1 MMKEMEDEQENCSY
15 QGPEESWQP
24 TIIKQEEEEEEE
36 GLEAQLSRLAA
47 ASASKCATN
56 GLHQIVQKLSG
67 AEPLQLVGPGATS
80 EEVVLLDYRVNP
92 LIRAGRP
99 PLGETSHWCL
109 ECGKNFGQKSELEA
123 HQAKH
128 HAGQNSYICGD
139 CGRSFMEHMALAAG
153 QGGCA
158 AGHPFAPSGSR
169 RKGPALSNEAGVQRK
184 ERKELSLQEKV
195 RVLEMLEGPKVSQSE
210 LAKRFGV
217 SQPQICRIIKNK
229 ERILAEWGKNP
240 NPARK
245 RKLEDRAPPGGDR
258 TFLQW
263 FERSCGH
270 PFPADGRLWQEKI
283 AFGGGEAG
291 LETTLPWPN
300 GSPAKPK
307 ISPRRALPEKW
318 NREVLEEDDD
328 EDESRWESTTL
339 PCILSHYDLPNVYA
353 CGETGMLFRAT
364 PEDLASRNGSE
375 GQDQLTILL
384 CANMDGSDKRDV
396 LIVGKAARPFA
407 GLRGL
412 SSATYRVQNR
422 AWMTPAIFS
431 EWLQKFNEEVKH
443 QERRVALFVTQCA
456 AHPYAELSNV
466 QMVFMPPHVAWLPPL
481 EQGVVQNF
489 KCHYRRRMLTH
500 LLVKDHGR
508 ASSPSTGQ
516 LSQFLSLLDAIH
528 LVVQAWSEVC
538 PQTIANSFKAAGF
551 SANPRLLTP
560 PLEVVRALGCKDQDQ
575 FEQFVLMDEG
585 LECFGEQDGVD
596 PTRETPR
603 EQEPNSARGGGGEEE
618 EEEEEKEEE
627 SALFSCP
634 SKPDVVDS
642 LAKLRRYLECHAVS
656 PNIFQ
661 TFYQLEDL
669 IHALALSDMQLAK
682 GRSCQD

>member
-1 MMKEMEDEQENCSY
+1 MMKEMEDDLENCSY

-80 EEVVLLDYRVNP
+80 EE
-92 LIRAGRP
+92 
-99 PLGETSHWCL
+99 
-109 ECGKNFGQKSELEA
+109 
-123 HQAKH
+123 
-128 HAGQNSYICGD
+128 
-139 CGRSFMEHMALAAG
+139 
-153 QGGCA
+153 
-158 AGHPFAPSGSR
+158 
-169 RKGPALSNEAGVQRK
+169 GPALSNEAGVQRK

-245 RKLEDRAPPGGDR
+245 RKLEDRAPPVGDR

-364 PEDLASRNGSE
+364 PDDLASRSGGE

-431 EWLQKFNEEVKH
+431 EWLQKFNEEVKQ

-516 LSQFLSLLDAIH
+516 LSQFLSLLDAVH

-603 EQEPNSARGGGGEEE
+603 EQEPNSARGGGEEE

-627 SALFSCP
+627 PALFSCP

>member
-1 MMKEMEDEQENCSY
+1 M
-15 QGPEESWQP
+15 
-24 TIIKQEEEEEEE
+24 
-36 GLEAQLSRLAA
+36 
-47 ASASKCATN
+47 
-56 GLHQIVQKLSG
+56 
-67 AEPLQLVGPGATS
+67 
-80 EEVVLLDYRVNP
+80 DYRLNP
-92 LIRAGRP
+92 MIRACRP

-109 ECGKNFGQKSELEA
+109 ECGKNFGLKSELEA
-123 HQAKH
+123 HQAKHH

-139 CGRSFMEHMALAAG
+139 CGRSFVEHMALAAG

-158 AGHPFAPSGSR
+158 AGHPFSPSSGSR
-169 RKGPALSNEAGVQRK
+169 RKGPALSHEAGAQRK

-245 RKLEDRAPPGGDR
+245 RKLDDRAAAAGGDR
-258 TFLQW
+258 PFLQW

-270 PFPADGRLWQEKI
+270 PFPADGRLWPEKAL

-291 LETTLPWPN
+291 LETALPWPN

-307 ISPRRALPEKW
+307 TSPRRSLPEKW
-318 NREVLEEDDD
+318 SREGPEEEEEDD
-328 EDESRWESTTL
+328 ENRWESTTL

-364 PEDLASRNGSE
+364 PEDLAPRACAGGE
-375 GQDQLTILL
+375 GQDRLTILL

-396 LIVGKAARPFA
+396 LIVGKAAQPFA

-431 EWLQKFNEEVKH
+431 EWLGRFNEEMKQ
-443 QERRVALFVTQCA
+443 QERRVALFVTQCG
-456 AHPYAELSNV
+456 AHPYAELSHV
-466 QMVFMPPHVAWLPPL
+466 QMVFMPPHLAWLPPL

-489 KCHYRRRMLTH
+489 KCHYRRRMLTR
-500 LLVKDHGR
+500 LLVKDHGK
-508 ASSPSTGQ
+508 ASGPAAGKPSR
-516 LSQFLSLLDAIH
+516 SLSLLDAVH

-538 PQTIANSFKAAGF
+538 PQTVANSFKAAGF

-585 LECFGEQDGVD
+585 LECFGEQEGVE
-596 PTRETPR
+596 PTKDNP
-603 EQEPNSARGGGGEEE
+603 EPNSARGEGDGGGGGGGGGEEE
-618 EEEEEKEEE
+618 EEEEPVL
-627 SALFSCP
+627 SSSCP

-642 LAKLRRYLECHAVS
+642 LAKLRRYLEWHSIS
-656 PNIFQ
+656 PNLFQ

-682 GRSCQD
+682 GRSCRD